1 MMQFCILDTSDLTV
15 YSSKTTMARYF
26 AYQEQAIS
34 AVLWFFLGSESEIW
48 TAFLVYSKILF
59 IQNREPS
66 NFVSVV
72 GERLTDLFAN
82 NWIIIFDGLDDHSAI
97 SLESYNFPDLP
108 SGKVLVT
115 TQNASISDRIDANYV
130 MQVPPLDE
138 KDAEEL
144 LLMTATRGAD
154 VSRAKNL
161 ESAAEVH
168 ARKRGVR
175 ELGYPPVAISIVG
188 GILRGSLGSSPTSSD
203 GYIRR

>member
-26 AYQEQAIS
+26 AYQEQAIR
-34 AVLWFFLGSESEIW
+34 AVLWIPSGSESEIR
-48 TAFLVYSKILF
+48 TAFLEYSKILT
-59 IQNREPS
+59 IQDREPS

-97 SLESYNFPDLP
+97 SLESYNYPDLP

-115 TQNASISDRIDANYV
+115 TQNDANNNK
-130 MQVPPLDE
+130 QEPPKKE
-138 KDAEEL
+138 KDTEEQHHK
-144 LLMTATRGAD
+144 TATRGAD

-168 ARKRGVR
+168 ARK
-175 ELGYPPVAISIVG
+175 
-188 GILRGSLGSSPTSSD
+188 
-203 GYIRR
+203 